1 MQNVTL
7 GVVAYELTRSAGFVA
22 ILGFAQLGPLLLLAM
37 VGGALADVVDRRR
50 LLVACQVEQ
59 LLMSIVL
66 AWIAAADDPSK
77 VLLVGCVL
85 AIGVGNAIN
94 APALSSLLPMLVGDR
109 RDMPGAVSLQSV
121 QMNASRVVGP
131 AIAGLILPVV
141 EPSGIFLINAATY
154 PFVIAAVLVAA
165 PRGRPERGDESG
177 WRRLAGGLRVARQN
191 RLVRQC
197 LLTIAAISFFC
208 LPFIGLMPAIA
219 AENLDI
225 QPDSSAYGFLYA
237 CFGLGAAS
245 GAISVGTVLAGSD
258 KAKVVK
264 RGLLAFSV
272 LLAGFAVLRSG
283 SLGYPLVLAVG
294 VAYFTTVTSLSTV
307 LQAELDDRVRGRV
320 MALWIMGFG
329 GTVPV
334 GLLVGGAIA
343 DRAGVTPVVLF
354 GAATALVLAAL
365 SDLRPRPAPRTAPG
379 TAPVPR

>member
-1 MQNVTL
+1 MWLGALGSNIGTWMQNITL
-7 GVVAYELTRSAGFVA
+7 SVVAYKLTRSASFVA
-22 ILGFAQLGPLLLLAM
+22 LLGFAQLGPLLLLAM
-37 VGGALADVVDRRR
+37 VGGALADAVDRRK

-59 LLMSIVL
+59 LVMSIVL
-66 AWIAAADDPSK
+66 AFIAADADPSK

-131 AIAGLILPVV
+131 AIAGLILPIVGA
-141 EPSGIFLINAATY
+141 PGIFLVNAATY
-154 PFVIAAVLVAA
+154 PFVIAAILVAA

-177 WRRLAGGLRVARQN
+177 WKRVAGGIRVARHN
-191 RLVRQC
+191 HLVRQC

-208 LPFIGLMPAIA
+208 LPFIGLMSVIA
-219 AENLDI
+219 AENLGID
-225 QPDSSAYGFLYA
+225 PESTAYGFLYA
-237 CFGLGAAS
+237 CFGLGAAT
-245 GAISVGTVLAGSD
+245 GAISVGTVLAGSN

-264 RGLLAFSV
+264 RGLLAFAV
-272 LLAGFAVLRSG
+272 LLTTFGFLRSAP
-283 SLGYPLVLAVG
+283 LGYPIVLAVG

-329 GTVPV
+329 GTVPS
-334 GLLVGGAIA
+334 ACWS
-343 DRAGVTPVVLF
+343 
-354 GAATALVLAAL
+354 AAPSPSGPASPRSCCSAPLPRWC
-365 SDLRPRPAPRTAPG
+365 LRL
-379 TAPVPR
+379 